1 MLARQDRFAVVP
13 ALDVLEGEAVRLERG
28 AFDRI
33 VTRRSDPLA
42 LARELAASG
51 AELIHLVD
59 LGAARSGRI
68 DATLVEAVVAAVD
81 PVAVQAAGGIRSLA
95 DAEALLA
102 AGARRVVVG
111 TAAFADDGALER
123 YASALGE
130 QLVVAIDVRDGAVA
144 VDGWER
150 STTVDVLDAVD
161 RCRAAG
167 VHRIA
172 CTAIERDG
180 TLTGPD
186 VELLARVCARAR
198 IPVLAAG
205 GIRSPEDLEAVA
217 AAGCEGAIVGR
228 ALLEGR
234 LTLSVLAGG
243 QRP

>member
-1 MLARQDRFAVVP
+1 MLVREDRLLVIPAV
-13 ALDVLEGEAVRLERG
+13 DVLEGEAVRLERG
-28 AFDRI
+28 AFDQ
-33 VTRRSDPLA
+33 VVARRSDPLA

-51 AELIHLVD
+51 AEVIHLVD

-68 DATLVEAVVAAVD
+68 DTKLVGTVVTAVE
-81 PVAVQAAGGIRSLA
+81 PVAVQTAGGIRSLA
-95 DAEALLA
+95 DAEALLG
-102 AGARRVVVG
+102 AGALRVVVG
-111 TAAFADDGALER
+111 TAAFADDVALDG

-130 QLVVAIDVRDGAVA
+130 QLVVAIDVRKGAVA

-150 STTVDVLDAVD
+150 STTLDFLDAVD

-167 VHRIA
+167 VRRIA

-180 TLTGPD
+180 TLAGPD
-186 VELLARVCARAR
+186 IDLLERVCARAR

-234 LTLSVLAGG
+234 LPLSVLAGD
-243 QRP
+243 RP

>member
-1 MLARQDRFAVVP
+1 MLARHHRCAVIP

-28 AFDRI
+28 VFDRV

-42 LARELAASG
+42 LAREFAASG

-68 DATLVEAVVAAVD
+68 DTTLVEAVVAAVD

-95 DAEALLA
+95 DAEVMLA

-123 YASALGE
+123 YASAFGE

-150 STTVDVLDAVD
+150 STTLDVLDAVD

-198 IPVLAAG
+198 SPVLAAG
-205 GIRSPEDLEAVA
+205 GIRSPVNLEAVA

-234 LTLSVLAGG
+234 LTLSVLAGR

>member
-1 MLARQDRFAVVP
+1 MLVRKDRLLVIPAV
-13 ALDVLEGEAVRLERG
+13 DVLEGEAVRLERG
-28 AFDRI
+28 AFDQV

-68 DATLVEAVVAAVD
+68 DAKLVGTVVAAVE

-95 DAEALLA
+95 DAEALLG

-111 TAAFADDGALER
+111 TAAFADDVALEG
-123 YASALGE
+123 YASAFGE
-130 QLVVAIDVRDGAVA
+130 QLVIAIDVREGAVA

-150 STTVDVLDAVD
+150 STTLDVAEAVD

-180 TLTGPD
+180 TLDGPD
-186 VELLARVCARAR
+186 VDLLERVCARAR

-234 LTLSVLAGG
+234 LPLSVLAGD
-243 QRP
+243 RP